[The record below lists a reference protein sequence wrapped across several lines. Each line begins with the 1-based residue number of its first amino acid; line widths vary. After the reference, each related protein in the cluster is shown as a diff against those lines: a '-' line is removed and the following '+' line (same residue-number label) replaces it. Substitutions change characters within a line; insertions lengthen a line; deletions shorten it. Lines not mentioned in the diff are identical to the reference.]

1 MKQIKNVL
9 WGIVCLALYLAMVCQ
24 PVFGAECDHTYVERE
39 EPATCTKPGVR
50 YYECSKCGDQYGFE
64 NTDPLGHDYGDW
76 TTSQEPGCEAEGEQ
90 TRICQR
96 CGYKESRVVEATGHN
111 YGSTVVE
118 PECDSQGYTRH
129 TCNVCGDTYKTDYVD
144 PLGHDYTTRVV
155 EATCEKDGYTERVC
169 SRCGDAVKSDYVD
182 ALGHMY
188 VVSQVVEPTCEKDGY
203 TLEECQ
209 RCGGSRKTDSVSA
222 LGHQYSQMVVEPDC
236 DSQGYTRHTCDI
248 CGDSYKTDYTEALG
262 HDFTARIVE
271 PTCLKE
277 GYTLLTCNRC
287 GQRNKIDYTDLVDH
301 RYGEEVVLPTCTKD
315 GYTLHQCEFCGT
327 SYQDDLQVKLGHDFD
342 EGVVTKEA
350 TSTAMG
356 RRTYTCRR
364 CGETKTETTPKLVN
378 PFVDVK
384 KKDYFFDSVLW
395 AVDQGITVGVDEI
408 HFGPDDTC
416 TRAQVVTF
424 LWRAKGC
431 PEPQGE
437 AWAFWDV
444 PQNSYYYKA
453 VLWATEQGITAGT
466 GPGMFDPEM
475 ACTREQVVSFLY
487 RAAGCPQTSGA
498 NPFSDVK
505 PGDYFWDSVLWASQ
519 QGITAGVDG
528 GRFGTGTVCIRAQI
542 VSFLYRGRNLT

>member
-9 WGIVCLALYLAMVCQ
+9 WGIVCLALYLAVTCQ
-24 PVFGAECDHTYVERE
+24 PVLGAECDHTYVEQE
-39 EPATCTKPGVR
+39 EPATCTKAGVR

-76 TTSQEPGCEAEGEQ
+76 VTSKAPGCETEGEQ
-90 TRICQR
+90 TRTCQR
-96 CGYKESRVVEATGHN
+96 CGYEESQVVEATGHD

-155 EATCEKDGYTERVC
+155 EATCEKDGYT
-169 SRCGDAVKSDYVD
+169 
-182 ALGHMY
+182 
-188 VVSQVVEPTCEKDGY
+188 
-203 TLEECQ
+203 LEECQ
-209 RCGGSRKTDSVSA
+209 RCGESRKTDPVSA

-236 DSQGYTRHTCDI
+236 DSQGYTRHTCDV

-262 HDFTARIVE
+262 HDFTTRIVD
-271 PTCLKE
+271 PTCQKE
-277 GYTLLTCNRC
+277 GYTLLICNRC
-287 GQRNKIDYTDLVDH
+287 GQQNKIDYTDPVDH
-301 RYGEEVVLPTCTKD
+301 RYGEEVVPATCTKD
-315 GYTLHQCEFCGT
+315 GYTLHLCEFCGT
-327 SYQDDLQVKLGHDFD
+327 SYQDNLQTKLGHDFD

-395 AVDQGITVGVDEI
+395 AVDQGITVGIDET
-408 HFGPDDTC
+408 HFGPNDTC

-431 PEPQGE
+431 PEPQGGT
-437 AWAFWDV
+437 WTFWDV
-444 PQNSYYYKA
+444 PQDSYYYKA

-466 GPGMFDPEM
+466 EPGMFAPEM

-487 RAAGCPQTSGA
+487 RAAGCPQTGGA
-498 NPFSDVK
+498 NPFSDVN

-519 QGITAGVDG
+519 QGITSGVAGG
-528 GRFGTGTVCIRAQI
+528 QFGTGTVCTRAQI

>member
-155 EATCEKDGYTERVC
+155 EATCEKDGYTESVC
-169 SRCGDAVKSDYVD
+169 SRCGDTVKSDYVD

-203 TLEECQ
+203 TLEDCQ

-236 DSQGYTRHTCDI
+236 DSQGYTRHTCDV

-271 PTCLKE
+271 PTCQKE

-287 GQRNKIDYTDLVDH
+287 GQRNKIDYTDPVDH
-301 RYGEEVVLPTCTKD
+301 RYGEEVVPATCTKD

-356 RRTYTCRR
+356 RCTYTCRR

-395 AVDQGITVGVDEI
+395 AVDQGITVGIDET

-437 AWAFWDV
+437 AWTFWDV

-505 PGDYFWDSVLWASQ
+505 PGDYFCDSVLWASQ